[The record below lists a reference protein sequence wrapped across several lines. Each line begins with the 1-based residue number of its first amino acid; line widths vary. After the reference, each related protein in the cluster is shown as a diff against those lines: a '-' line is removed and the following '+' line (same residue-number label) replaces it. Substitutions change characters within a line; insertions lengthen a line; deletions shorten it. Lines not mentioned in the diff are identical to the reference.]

1 MRFFRR
7 LALGASVLALALSA
21 CSTGGGGVSPGA
33 SGASPGASVA
43 TGNGTVKIGSDGFDE
58 ARVVA
63 EVYAQALEAAGFNVE
78 RTGIGMG
85 AREVTKAALESGQ
98 INLKPEYIGSG
109 LAQGYGGEP
118 TTSGDTNKER
128 LQEKLTPLDITVL
141 DFTPGQDTNAFVVR
155 QETAD
160 EFSLVTMTDLAAVQD
175 DLKWALATDCPTNP
189 VCAQALKDAYGI
201 EQPDA
206 TLLGACSGPMADA
219 LLNETVDVAELCS
232 TSPEIIVNGWVRLE
246 DDEQTQPADHIAPL
260 VRNDLLS
267 AVDRT
272 KFEKTL
278 NDVSALIDTDTLA
291 QLYYDVTIE
300 KMDLDVV
307 AGDWLRSVG
316 LITSTP
322 S

>member
-1 MRFFRR
+1 MRLFRR

-21 CSTGGGGVSPGA
+21 CSTGGGGA
-33 SGASPGASVA
+33 
-43 TGNGTVKIGSDGFDE
+43 TVKIGSDGFDE

-63 EVYAQALEAAGFNVE
+63 EIYAQALEAAGFKVE

-85 AREVTKAALESGQ
+85 TREVTKAALESNQ

-109 LAQGYGGEP
+109 LVAGYGGEA
-118 TTSGDTNKER
+118 TNDGDTNKER
-128 LQEKLTPLDITVL
+128 LQEKLTPLNITVL
-141 DFTPGQDTNAFVVR
+141 NYTPGQDTNAFVVR
-155 QETAD
+155 REIAERFNIATMSDVTAVYD
-160 EFSLVTMTDLAAVQD
+160 ELN
-175 DLKWALATDCPTNP
+175 WGLATDCPTNP

-201 EQPDA
+201 DPRSV
-206 TLLGACSGPMADA
+206 TLLAACSGPMADA
-219 LLNETVDVAELCS
+219 LLNKTIDIAELCS
-232 TSPEIIVNGWVRLE
+232 TSPEIIVNDWVRLE
-246 DDEQTQPADHIAPL
+246 DDKQTQPADHIAPL
-260 VRNDLLS
+260 VRNDLLA

-278 NDVSALIDTDTLA
+278 NDVSALIDTDTLG

-300 KMDLDVV
+300 HKDLGVV

-316 LITSTP
+316 IITSTP

>member
-1 MRFFRR
+1 MRLFRR

-21 CSTGGGGVSPGA
+21 CSTGGGGASPGT
-33 SGASPGASVA
+33 SIASPGASVA
-43 TGNGTVKIGSDGFDE
+43 TGNATVKIGSDGFDE

-63 EVYAQALEAAGFNVE
+63 EVYAQALEAAGFTVE

-109 LAQGYGGEP
+109 LVAGYGGEA
-118 TTSGDTNKER
+118 TTDGDTNRER
-128 LQEKLTPLDITVL
+128 LQDELTPLNITVL
-141 DFTPGQDTNAFVVR
+141 NYTPGQDTNAFVVR
-155 QETAD
+155 KATAD
-160 EFSLVTMTDLAAVQD
+160 EFGLVTMTDLAEVQD
-175 DLKWALATDCPTNP
+175 ELKWALATDCPTNP
-189 VCAQALKDAYGI
+189 VCAKALKDAYGI
-201 EQPDA
+201 EQADA
-206 TLLGACSGPMADA
+206 TLLGACSGPMAEA

-246 DDEQTQPADHIAPL
+246 DDKQTQPAENIAPL
-260 VRNDLLS
+260 VRNDLL
-267 AVDRT
+267 AGVDRT
-272 KFEKTL
+272 TFEKTL

-300 KMDLDVV
+300 HKDLDVV

-316 LITSTP
+316 ITAAAAS
-322 S
+322 